1 MTTHSKFY
9 VWDEATRL
17 SPRGTH
23 SGVDITIQNLDSSN
37 PIYLGGENVNSSDF
51 GYRLSA
57 GSAWS
62 IELPGTDA
70 IYAYSDNEVEV
81 AVLMTGLEAGN

>member
-1 MTTHSKFY
+1 MTTHSKIY

-23 SGVDITIQNLDSSN
+23 S
-37 PIYLGGENVNSSDF
+37 
-51 GYRLSA
+51 
-57 GSAWS
+57 
-62 IELPGTDA
+62 